1 VTSFRSWMRYMWPTL
16 VLLAVVI
23 AATLGVFR
31 WQARR
36 CEAKGGHEVAAYRSQ
51 ICVSDDG
58 RVIEP

>member
-1 VTSFRSWMRYMWPTL
+1 VKAWLRRLWPSL
-16 VLLAVVI
+16 VILAVMI
-23 AATLGVFR
+23 AATWGVFR
-31 WQARR
+31 WQAHR